1 MEEKEIKGNPNP
13 SQDDTN
19 KGKETDYK
27 ALYEAEV
34 AKNAQMSKENANQKN
49 RIDELCSEN
58 KKYKD
63 ENYARLS
70 QEEKDKLAR
79 QQEQERIIAIENEL
93 ATYKRKDSYVSAGY
107 SNEEIKLLVEEGEN
121 AGTFAKIMANRQKA
135 YEEQVKLKGLSQT
148 LPPQGA
154 VDDKKYNAQ
163 TMNGAEW
170 NKLKEENPVLYKKLL
185 EEL

>member
-1 MEEKEIKGNPNP
+1 MENEENKGALNP
-13 SQDDTN
+13 SQDDKN
-19 KGKETDYK
+19 KGNEKDYK

-79 QQEQERIIAIENEL
+79 QQEQERIKAMENEL
-93 ATYKRKDSYVSAGY
+93 AMFKRKNSYVSAGY
-107 SNEEIKLLVEEGEN
+107 SNEEIKLLEEKGEN
-121 AGTFAKIMANRQKA
+121 ASTFAEIMANRQKA
-135 YEEQVKLKGLSQT
+135 YEEQLKLQGLTRTPTPHGTSTDNQYDVT
-148 LPPQGA
+148 KMTGA
-154 VDDKKYNAQ
+154 D
-163 TMNGAEW
+163 W
-170 NKLKEENPVLYKKLL
+170 NKLKEENPDLYNKKLS
-185 EEL
+185 EL